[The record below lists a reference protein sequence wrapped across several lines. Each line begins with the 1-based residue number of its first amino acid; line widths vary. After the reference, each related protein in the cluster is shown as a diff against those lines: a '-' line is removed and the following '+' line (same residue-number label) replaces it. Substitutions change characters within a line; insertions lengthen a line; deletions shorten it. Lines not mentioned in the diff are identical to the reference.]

1 MYTAIR
7 HYRLTVEFLDEEI
20 LDRVENEF
28 VPMLQETEG
37 FVEYHILEAG
47 ENELATV
54 GVFKTEEGAELSRRV
69 AASWVK
75 ENLAHLVAEPP
86 TVITGEVILSAH
98 R

>member
-7 HYRLTVEFLDEEI
+7 HYKLTVEFLDEET

-28 VPMLQETEG
+28 IPLLQETEG
-37 FVEYHILEAG
+37 FIEYHILEAG

-54 GVFKTEEGAELSRRV
+54 GVFDTEEGAELSRRI
-69 AASWVK
+69 AASWVN

-86 TVITGEVILSAH
+86 NVITGEVILSA
-98 R
+98 RR